1 MLDPNS
7 FYGRLSAARGND
19 SPELILCVQNV
30 VRKLIKEETNAQRP
44 GMLLGKIQSGKTR
57 GFLGIIA
64 DAFDNQ
70 FDIAIVLTKGTKT
83 LSNQTM
89 ARFKKDF
96 GAFLEEDSVSLFDI
110 MSMPT
115 KLTGSERS
123 RKLIFVAKKQK
134 DNLGRILKLFSE
146 THPDLSG
153 KRVLLVDDEA
163 DTASVRFTKKKQSD
177 TIEQGRIADQM
188 DEMRRQIDRISY
200 LQVTATPYALYLQ
213 PDEYGDEGDN
223 FVFLPK
229 RPCFTELLPIHDAYI
244 GGSDYFGT
252 FELDDPRAYLYV
264 EVLEEEQDTL
274 RSLDGRSVRED
285 RVFTNTKIRVFR
297 QSLVAFISAAIIRR
311 RQQAFAG
318 ERRLSKYAMVVH
330 NDVQKSAHKF
340 QGDLVHNLLAA
351 FRADASIGGFQL
363 RNIFDAAFED
373 LRLSVEAD
381 GGTSPD
387 SDSVFVELCA
397 ALEGDDVVV
406 SEVNSDND
414 VAALLNADAELHL
427 RTPFNIFIGGNILD
441 RGITIPNLISF
452 YYGRNPKK
460 MQADTVLQ
468 HSRMYGARNHRD
480 LAVTRFYTSRGV
492 HERLATIDKF
502 EGALRSAFETGAH
515 DRGVAFIQTDA
526 DRRIVPCAP
535 NKILMTDTV
544 SIDAG
549 GRLLPVGFAMHAMS
563 RIRGHVAALDALIP
577 AGCADTNEPAFC
589 DISTAHDILNLIAKT
604 MDVSATAWD
613 WNALSAV
620 IDYFCRLTAKGD
632 NRDKIWIAAY
642 TGRGVQRTRA
652 GGRFSDAPD
661 TKQQRDL
668 AEQYARDI
676 PMLLLFKQEG
686 LKSQGWTDQAFW
698 WPVLIAPHEAM
709 PCVYAADVG
718 D

>member
-30 VRKLIKEETNAQRP
+30 VRKLINEETNAQRP

-96 GAFLEEDSVSLFDI
+96 GAFLEEDLVSLFDI
-110 MSMPT
+110 MSMPA
-115 KLTGSERS
+115 KLTGSERG

-177 TIEQGRIADQM
+177 TIEQGRIAEQM

-213 PDEYGDEGDN
+213 PDEYGEDGDN

-229 RPCFTELLPIHDAYI
+229 RPCFTELLPIHDAYV

-252 FELDDPRAYLYV
+252 FEFDDPRAYLYV
-264 EVLEEEQDTL
+264 EVSEDEQDTL

-285 RVFTNTKIRVFR
+285 RVFTNTKIKVFR

-318 ERRLSKYAMVVH
+318 DKRLSKYAMVVH

-340 QGDLVHNLLAA
+340 QGELVHRLMAA
-351 FRADASIGGFQL
+351 FRADAAAGGAQL
-363 RNIFDAAFED
+363 RRIFDAAFED

-381 GGTSPD
+381 GGTTPD
-387 SDSVFVELCA
+387 HDSVFRELCE

-492 HERLATIDKF
+492 HERLETIDKF
-502 EGALRSAFETGAH
+502 EGALRKAFETGAH
-515 DRGVAFIQTDA
+515 HRGVAFIQTDA

-544 SIDAG
+544 SIDSG
-549 GRLLPVGFAMHAMS
+549 GRLLPVGFEMRAMS
-563 RIRGHVAALDALIP
+563 HIKAHVADVDALTP
-577 AGCADTNEPAFC
+577 ASCIDTNEPALC
-589 DISTAHDILNLIAKT
+589 ATSTAHEILTLIART
-604 MDVSATAWD
+604 MDVSATGWD
-613 WNALSAV
+613 WAALSAV
-620 IDYFCRLTAKGD
+620 IDYFCRLTAEGD
-632 NRDKIWIAAY
+632 HRDKIWVAAY
-642 TGRGVQRTRA
+642 TGRSMERTRA
-652 GGRFSDAPD
+652 GGRFSNAPD

-668 AEQYARDI
+668 AETYARDI
-676 PMLLLFKQEG
+676 PMLLLFRQEG

-698 WPVLIAPHEAM
+698 WPVFVAPHDAM
-709 PCVYAADVG
+709 PCVYAADAG

>member
-1 MLDPNS
+1 MLDPAS

-19 SPELILCVQNV
+19 SPELTLCVQNV
-30 VRKLIKEETNAQRP
+30 VRKLINEETNAQRP

-57 GFLGIIA
+57 GFLGVIA
-64 DAFDNQ
+64 EAFDNQ

-110 MSMPT
+110 MSMPA
-115 KLTGSERS
+115 KLTGSERN
-123 RKLIFVAKKQK
+123 RKLIFIAKKQK
-134 DNLGRILKLFSE
+134 DNLSRILKLFSE
-146 THPDLSG
+146 THPDLSD

-163 DTASVRFTKKKQSD
+163 DTASVRFTKKKQSE

-213 PDEYGDEGDN
+213 PDEYGEDGVN

-229 RPCFTELLPIHDAYI
+229 RPCFTELLPIHDAYV

-252 FELDDPRAYLYV
+252 FEFDDPRAYLYV
-264 EVLEEEQDTL
+264 EVSEDEQNTL

-285 RVFTNTKIRVFR
+285 RVFSNTKIRVFR
-297 QSLVAFISAAIIRR
+297 QSLVSFITAAIIRR

-318 ERRLSKYAMVVH
+318 DKRLSKYAMVVH

-340 QGDLVHNLLAA
+340 QGELVDSLLAA
-351 FRADASIGGFQL
+351 FRADASAGGAQL
-363 RNIFDAAFED
+363 RKIFDAAFGD

-381 GGTSPD
+381 GGTTPG
-387 SDSVFVELCA
+387 SDSVFRELCE
-397 ALEGDDVVV
+397 ALQGDDVVV

-492 HERLATIDKF
+492 YERLETIDKF
-502 EGALRSAFETGAH
+502 ESALRKAFETGAH
-515 DRGVAFIQTDA
+515 DRGVAFIQRDA

-544 SIDAG
+544 SIGSG
-549 GRLLPVGFAMHAMS
+549 GRLLPVRFQMHPMS
-563 RIRGHVAALDALIP
+563 HIKGHVASVDALTPVSCI
-577 AGCADTNEPAFC
+577 DTNEPALC
-589 DISTAHDILNLIAKT
+589 DTSTAHEILSLIAKT
-604 MDVSATAWD
+604 MDVSATNWD
-613 WNALSAV
+613 WRALSAV
-620 IDYFCRLTAKGD
+620 IDYFCRLTAEGD
-632 NRDKIWIAAY
+632 HRDKIWVSAY
-642 TGRGVQRTRA
+642 TGRSIERTRA
-652 GGRFSDAPD
+652 GGRFSNAPD
-661 TKQQRDL
+661 TKQQRDI
-668 AEQYARDI
+668 AETYARDI

-686 LKSQGWTDQAFW
+686 RKTQGWTDQAFW
-698 WPVLIAPHEAM
+698 WPVLIAPHDAM
-709 PCVYAADVG
+709 PCIYAADVSE
-718 D
+718 

>member
-1 MLDPNS
+1 MTHRPQGGTHHQPGSLLDENHGS
-7 FYGRLSAARGND
+7 ILSGN
-19 SPELILCVQNV
+19 QH
-30 VRKLIKEETNAQRP
+30 
-44 GMLLGKIQSGKTR
+44 
-57 GFLGIIA
+57 
-64 DAFDNQ
+64 
-70 FDIAIVLTKGTKT
+70 
-83 LSNQTM
+83 
-89 ARFKKDF
+89 
-96 GAFLEEDSVSLFDI
+96 
-110 MSMPT
+110 
-115 KLTGSERS
+115 
-123 RKLIFVAKKQK
+123 
-134 DNLGRILKLFSE
+134 LGRILKLFGE
-146 THPDLSG
+146 THPDLRA

-163 DTASVRFTKKKQSD
+163 DTASVRFTKKKQSE
-177 TIEQGRIADQM
+177 TIEQGRIAEQM

-213 PDEYGDEGDN
+213 PDEYGEDGAN

-229 RPCFTELLPIHDAYI
+229 RPCFTELLPIHDAYV

-252 FELDDPRAYLYV
+252 FEFDDPRAYLYV
-264 EVLEEEQDTL
+264 EVSEDEQETL

-285 RVFTNTKIRVFR
+285 RAFTNTKIRVFR

-311 RQQAFAG
+311 RQQAFTG
-318 ERRLSKYAMVVH
+318 DKRLSKYAMVVH

-340 QGDLVHNLLAA
+340 QGELVHSLMAA
-351 FRADASIGGFQL
+351 FSADASAGGAQL
-363 RNIFDAAFED
+363 RKIFDAAFED

-387 SDSVFVELCA
+387 SDSVFRELCE

-492 HERLATIDKF
+492 HERLETIDKF
-502 EGALRSAFETGAH
+502 EGALRKAFETGAH

-526 DRRIVPCAP
+526 DLRIIPCAP

-544 SIDAG
+544 SIDSG
-549 GRLLPVGFAMHAMS
+549 GRLLPVGFEMHAMS
-563 RIRGHVAALDALIP
+563 HIKGHVAAVDALTP
-577 AGCADTNEPAFC
+577 ASCTDTNEPALC
-589 DISTAHDILNLIAKT
+589 DTSTAHEILNLIAKT
-604 MDVSATAWD
+604 MDVSASSWD
-613 WNALSAV
+613 WDALSAV
-620 IDYFCRLTAKGD
+620 IDYFCRLTAVGD
-632 NRDKIWIAAY
+632 HRDKIWISAY
-642 TGRGVQRTRA
+642 TGRRMERTRA
-652 GGRFSDAPD
+652 GGRFSNAPD

-668 AEQYARDI
+668 AETYARDV

-686 LKSQGWTDQAFW
+686 LKSQGWTDQTFW
-698 WPVLIAPHEAM
+698 WPVLVAPHDAI
-709 PCVYAADVG
+709 PCVYASDAG